1 MADATVAAGPLLI
14 VETTLPRDP
23 RLFVRDHGKFLN
35 AAFRATAAEHHRRHI
50 PWHFLPF
57 ASAKYGYRPRSKRY
71 AAMKLRL
78 GLPPLVFSG
87 ATRQK
92 VTTERQI
99 TATQKGARLILRLAF
114 EGGSGR
120 LRIRRGQTSVSSAQQ
135 QILYRIAEL
144 QAIAPDEARY
154 LADFLKQHYLAQA
167 NAPGVRYRVR
177 QQIAA

>member
-1 MADATVAAGPLLI
+1 MSDATVAAGPLLI
-14 VETTLPRDP
+14 VEANLPRDP
-23 RLFVRDHGKFLN
+23 RLFVRDHGRFLN

-57 ASAKYGYRPRSKRY
+57 ARAKYGYRPRSKRY
-71 AAMKLRL
+71 AALKARL
-78 GLPPLVFSG
+78 GLPDMVFSG

-120 LRIRRGQTSVSSAQQ
+120 LRLRGQQTKLSTAQQ

-144 QAIAPDEARY
+144 QAIAPDESKY
-154 LADFLKQHYLAQA
+154 LADFLQEKYLAQA

-177 QQIAA
+177 KQISA